1 MDMENKKL
9 IRLFTAGNVDDGKS
23 TLIGRLLFDSGA
35 ISTDI
40 LLGLSELK
48 NSRTLHEIF
57 DLSYLTD
64 GLRAEREQGIT
75 IDVAYK
81 YFSTDTHKY
90 IISDTPGHLEYTRNM
105 FTGASLCDIAIILID
120 VNTGITEQTKRHS
133 KIAALLQVSKVI
145 VAVNKMDLIHYN
157 QDVFDKISSEYLTFA
172 AEIGL
177 VDVSLIPLSALNG
190 EQVTFVTGKMPWY
203 HGGTLFEQIS
213 NFSPIEKVIESSS
226 FRLQVQHVLP
236 SNDSDFYLGE
246 VVSGSVAVGQKIQVG
261 VAGKFVT
268 VDQIISNFNAIDQA
282 SAGMPITLKLKEN
295 CNVNRGSVFF
305 SKVLPPSCS
314 NKIKATLC
322 WMSKNSGLVDQEYFL
337 QLGSLKVKACIKK
350 INEDQ
355 KINEIQLNE
364 IVAVEIQ
371 TKEIIAF
378 DSYLFSKELG
388 SFILIDLSNNATL
401 AAGTIQ

>member
-1 MDMENKKL
+1 MENKKL

-40 LLGLSELK
+40 LHGLSELK
-48 NSRTLHEIF
+48 NSRTLHEKF

-64 GLRAEREQGIT
+64 GLRAERAQGIT

-81 YFSTDTHKY
+81 YFSTDTNKY

-120 VNTGITEQTKRHS
+120 VHSGITEQTKRHS

-145 VAVNKMDLIHYN
+145 VAVNKMDLIDYN
-157 QDVFDKISSEYLTFA
+157 QEVFEKISGEYLTFA
-172 AEIGL
+172 KEIGL
-177 VDVSLIPLSALNG
+177 GAVRLIPLSALNG
-190 EQVTFVTGKMPWY
+190 EQVTFDTGKMPWY
-203 HGGTLFEQIS
+203 QGGTLLEQIT
-213 NFSPIEKVIESSS
+213 NFSRPEKVLDAAH
-226 FRLQVQHVLP
+226 FRFQIQQVMP
-236 SNDSDFYLGE
+236 SIDSNVYLGE
-246 VVSGSVAVGQKIQVG
+246 VTAGSVTVGQKVQVG
-261 VAGKFVT
+261 VAGISVT
-268 VDQIISNFNAIDQA
+268 IDEIISNFSAIDQA
-282 SAGMPITLKLKEN
+282 SEGMPIALKIKEN
-295 CNVNRGSVFF
+295 IHAIRGSIFYEKSFPPNF
-305 SKVLPPSCS
+305 SD
-314 NKIKATLC
+314 KITATLC
-322 WMSKNSGLVDQEYFL
+322 WMSKNKGLIDQDYCL
-337 QLGSLKVKACIKK
+337 QLGSLKVIACIKK
-350 INEDQ
+350 INVHPTE
-355 KINEIQLNE
+355 NEIQLNE
-364 IVAVEIQ
+364 IVVVEIQ

>member
-48 NSRTLHEIF
+48 NSRTLHENF

-120 VNTGITEQTKRHS
+120 VKTGITEQTKRHS

-145 VAVNKMDLIHYN
+145 VAVNKMDLVHYN
-157 QDVFDKISSEYLTFA
+157 QEVFDKISGEYLTFA

-213 NFSPIEKVIESSS
+213 NFSPIEKVIESTN
-226 FRLQVQHVLP
+226 FRFQVQHVMQ
-236 SNDSDFYLGE
+236 SKDSDFYLGE
-246 VVSGSVAVGQKIQVG
+246 VVAGSIAVGQKVLVG
-261 VAGKFVT
+261 AMGISAT
-268 VDQIISNFNAIDQA
+268 VEEISSNFNAIELA
-282 SAGMPITLKLKEN
+282 FAGMPIALRLKEKI
-295 CNVNRGSVFF
+295 NVTRGSIFYNKAF
-305 SKVLPPSCS
+305 LPNFS
-314 NKIKATLC
+314 NKISANLC
-322 WMSKNSGLVDQEYFL
+322 WMSKNNGLIDQEYLL
-337 QLGSLKVKACIKK
+337 QLGSFKVIACIKK
-350 INEDQ
+350 INALH
-355 KINEIQLNE
+355 KVNEIELNE
-364 IVAVEIQ
+364 IVDVEIQ

-378 DSYLFSKELG
+378 DNYLFSKELG

>member
-40 LLGLSELK
+40 LLGLSALK
-48 NSRTLHEIF
+48 NSRTLHENF

-81 YFSTDTHKY
+81 YFSTDSHKY

-157 QDVFDKISSEYLTFA
+157 QDVFDKISSEYLSFA
-172 AEIGL
+172 EEIGL
-177 VDVSLIPLSALNG
+177 VDVRLIPLSALNG

-203 HGGTLFEQIS
+203 HGGTLLEQIS
-213 NFSPIEKVIESSS
+213 NFSPTEKFNESSS
-226 FRLQVQHVLP
+226 FRFQVQHVLP
-236 SNDSDFYLGE
+236 TKDSNIYLGE
-246 VVSGSVAVGQKIQVG
+246 LTAGSVAVGQKILVG
-261 VAGKFVT
+261 AAEISVT
-268 VDQIISNFNAIDQA
+268 IEEIINNFNDIDKA
-282 SAGMPITLKLKEN
+282 YAGMPIALKLKEHI
-295 CNVNRGSVFF
+295 NVNRGSVFYD
-305 SKVLPPSCS
+305 KVFPPKIS
-314 NKIKATLC
+314 NKITATLC
-322 WMSKNSGLVDQEYFL
+322 WMSKNNGVTDQEYFL
-337 QLGSLKVKACIKK
+337 QLGSLKVIACIKK
-350 INEDQ
+350 INGHQ
-355 KINEIQLNE
+355 KSNEIQLNE

-378 DSYLFSKELG
+378 DNYLFSKELG

>member
-1 MDMENKKL
+1 MENKKL

-40 LLGLSELK
+40 LHGLSELK
-48 NSRTLHEIF
+48 NSRTLHEKF

-64 GLRAEREQGIT
+64 GLRAERAQGIT

-81 YFSTDTHKY
+81 YFSTDTNKY

-120 VNTGITEQTKRHS
+120 VHSGITEQTKRHS

-145 VAVNKMDLIHYN
+145 VAVNKMDLIDYN
-157 QDVFDKISSEYLTFA
+157 QEVFEKISGEYLTFA
-172 AEIGL
+172 KEIGL
-177 VDVSLIPLSALNG
+177 GAVRLIPLSALNG
-190 EQVTFVTGKMPWY
+190 EQVTFDTGKMPWY
-203 HGGTLFEQIS
+203 QGGTLLEQIT
-213 NFSPIEKVIESSS
+213 NFSRPEKVLDAAH
-226 FRLQVQHVLP
+226 FRFQIQQVMP
-236 SNDSDFYLGE
+236 SIDSNVYLGE
-246 VVSGSVAVGQKIQVG
+246 VTAGSVTVGQKVQVG
-261 VAGKFVT
+261 VAGISVT
-268 VDQIISNFNAIDQA
+268 IDEIISNFSAIDQA
-282 SAGMPITLKLKEN
+282 SEGMPIALKIKEN
-295 CNVNRGSVFF
+295 IHAIRGSIFYEKSFPPNF
-305 SKVLPPSCS
+305 SD
-314 NKIKATLC
+314 KITATLC
-322 WMSKNSGLVDQEYFL
+322 WMSKNKGLIDQDYCL
-337 QLGSLKVKACIKK
+337 QLGSLKVIACIKK
-350 INEDQ
+350 INMHPTE
-355 KINEIQLNE
+355 NEIQLNE
-364 IVAVEIQ
+364 IVVVEIQ

>member
-1 MDMENKKL
+1 MENKKL

-40 LLGLSELK
+40 LHGLSELK
-48 NSRTLHEIF
+48 NSRTLHEKF

-64 GLRAEREQGIT
+64 GLRAERARGIT

-81 YFSTDTHKY
+81 YFSTDTNKY

-120 VNTGITEQTKRHS
+120 VHSGITEQTKRHS

-145 VAVNKMDLIHYN
+145 VAVNKMDLIDYN
-157 QDVFDKISSEYLTFA
+157 QEVFEKISGEYLTFA
-172 AEIGL
+172 KEIGL
-177 VDVSLIPLSALNG
+177 GAVRLIPLSALNG
-190 EQVTFVTGKMPWY
+190 EQVTFDTGKMPWY
-203 HGGTLFEQIS
+203 QGGTLLEQIT
-213 NFSPIEKVIESSS
+213 NFSRPEKVLDAAH
-226 FRLQVQHVLP
+226 FRFQIQQVMP
-236 SNDSDFYLGE
+236 SIDSNVYLGE
-246 VVSGSVAVGQKIQVG
+246 VTAGSVTVGQKVQVG
-261 VAGKFVT
+261 VAGISVT
-268 VDQIISNFNAIDQA
+268 IDEIISNFSAIDQA
-282 SAGMPITLKLKEN
+282 SEGMPIALKIKEN
-295 CNVNRGSVFF
+295 IHAIRGSIFYEKSFPPNF
-305 SKVLPPSCS
+305 SD
-314 NKIKATLC
+314 KITATLC
-322 WMSKNSGLVDQEYFL
+322 WMSKNKGLIDQDYCL
-337 QLGSLKVKACIKK
+337 QLGSLKVIACIKK
-350 INEDQ
+350 INVHPTE
-355 KINEIQLNE
+355 NEIQLNE
-364 IVAVEIQ
+364 IVVVEIQ